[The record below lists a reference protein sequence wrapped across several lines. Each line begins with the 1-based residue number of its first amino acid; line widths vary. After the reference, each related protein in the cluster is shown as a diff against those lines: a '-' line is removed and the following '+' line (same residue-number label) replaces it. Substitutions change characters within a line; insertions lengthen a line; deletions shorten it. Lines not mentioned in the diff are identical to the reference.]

1 MTTERFTQEQFEA
14 ALPKVPFTTQW
25 VKGELVY
32 YLNVF
37 SRTPDGKDIPT
48 NKRIVVRSSIDRTG
62 RAADTGNDSIR
73 HWVEYNMQ
81 NGLPGGIWKPLAK
94 TGKAWTT
101 RVPGWGERLTE
112 ALRELWQIALDD
124 SAKFM
129 KKGVGN
135 GSVKSTTNNVGETG
149 AGKLALSGQDS
160 GDSSIHNLQQNLG
173 EATNRDGDSGSSGA
187 GRDLPVLPGD
197 SGSASESTDDILSFL
212 GEPSTIQLPDDGRGT
227 GSDDD
232 AGVGSDDAEP
242 VAATGQRPADV
253 HTAAAARAN
262 AAQLEAITS
271 DPRIPLRVL
280 APPGSGKTFLLSYR
294 YAHLLSCGAD
304 PHQIVAVT
312 FNKTM
317 ADELL
322 ARIARVNPEVQDLL
336 DNSPDDDAIRQV
348 CTIHALC
355 YRMLRAEGDRR
366 EVPGGTG
373 RVKVWMVKDA
383 LEKIIEDLWPVI
395 QHRPGWKEVMA
406 YIDTAKGHGLDSAHD
421 MTLYDDVRDK
431 YGNLVGMQLH
441 QARRRFDEWQERNRV
456 MQFSDMLFDVDRRL
470 QDDLAFRIRWQTRY
484 KYMLIDEGQDTSA
497 QAMRILTTLAAPQNQ
512 VTIVGDDSQMLYRFA
527 GATPE
532 ANLFEGFEER
542 YPDGKLVKLRVN
554 YRSTREIIERCT
566 TLISHNYGESAP
578 YDIKYFKEVEARPDA
593 SEGEP
598 VTFQMYYDAVA
609 EAQAVAQQIKQMID
623 EGRQPS
629 DFFVGTRTCAQTG
642 YLEGPLV
649 QAGVPYINLVGTS
662 FWTLKHI
669 ADVIAYIRLAF
680 NESDGKAFERVY
692 NIASN
697 EMVYPWGEHKGEYCH
712 HRFLGQKFLDA
723 CYDGHTHDSQY
734 KWIRGAVMKRRSYQP
749 GVQDLQNFIQELQG
763 SLAYD
768 SIADAITYVIE
779 NCYAEYLKASEGLT
793 DDDASSNGKLDD
805 IETVKDLSTQFG
817 QDVGAFLDYVS
828 KAVSASE
835 AAQNGDWKDH
845 VVISTVHRLKG
856 LERPVVFGVGLVEGV
871 DKVGQDVG
879 LLPHTYSMRPPSI
892 QGTLPLG
899 GMGRI
904 EDERDICYVL
914 VSRAQDEVHLTG
926 CQHYRTYQMWPSRF
940 IQEMG
945 LLADEAQYEGDEDE
959 NDGYAPPILS
969 DNHFVD

>member
-14 ALPKVPFTTQW
+14 ALPAVPFTTQW

-32 YLNVF
+32 YIPVF
-37 SRTPDGKDIPT
+37 FTRPDGNLPT
-48 NKRIVVRSSIDRTG
+48 NKRIVIRSSIDYTG
-62 RAADTGNDSIR
+62 RAADSGNDSIR
-73 HWVEYNMQ
+73 HWVEYNLN
-81 NGLPGGIWKPLAK
+81 NGLPGGLWKPLSK
-94 TGKAWTT
+94 GGKAWTT
-101 RVPGWGERLTE
+101 RVPGWGARLTE
-112 ALRELWQIALDD
+112 ALRELWQIALED
-124 SAKFM
+124 SAKYM
-129 KKGVGN
+129 KKGVNGN
-135 GSVKSTTNNVGETG
+135 GSVTNTGKGSIDSTNGQQGSVAHSGEQS
-149 AGKLALSGQDS
+149 LLPNDS
-160 GDSSIHNLQQNLG
+160 MPEDVASRVDR
-173 EATNRDGDSGSSGA
+173 ENRTERGGT

-197 SGSASESTDDILSFL
+197 SGSAPELPDILSFL
-212 GEPSTIQLPDDGRGT
+212 GEPSTIQLPDDGRDA
-227 GSDDD
+227 GSDDG
-232 AGVGSDDAEP
+232 AGVGPDEVEP
-242 VAATGQRPADV
+242 VAAIGQRPADV
-253 HTAAAARAN
+253 RAAAAVRAN

-271 DPRIPLRVL
+271 DPRTPLRVL

-294 YAHLLSCGAD
+294 YAHLLSCGAN

-322 ARIARVNPEVQDLL
+322 ARIARVNPEIQDLL
-336 DNSPDDDAIRQV
+336 DHSPDDDAVRQV

-355 YRMLRAEGDRR
+355 YRMLRSEGDRR

-406 YIDTAKGHGLDSAHD
+406 YIDAAKGHGLDSSHD

-470 QDDLAFRIRWQTRY
+470 QDDPAFRIRWQTRY

-512 VTIVGDDSQMLYRFA
+512 ITVVGDTDQLLYRFT

-532 ANLFEGFEER
+532 ANLYEGFEQR
-542 YPDGKLVKLRVN
+542 YPDGKLVKLEVN
-554 YRSTREIIERCT
+554 YRSTQEIIRRYSQ
-566 TLISHNYGESAP
+566 LIENNYGEGRP
-578 YDIKYFKEVEARPDA
+578 YDVKYFKHIEARPDA
-593 SEGEP
+593 PEGEP

-629 DFFVGTRTCAQTG
+629 DFFVGARTCAQTG

-680 NESDGKAFERVY
+680 NESDSKAFEQVY
-692 NIASN
+692 NVASN
-697 EMVYPWGEHKGEYCH
+697 EMVYPWGEHKGEYCN
-712 HRFLGQKFLDA
+712 HRFLDKQFIQA
-723 CYDGHTHDSQY
+723 CYDAETRQPQY
-734 KWIRGAVMKRRSYQP
+734 KWRWQAASKRRSYSP
-749 GVQDLQNFIQELQG
+749 GVEDLDRLVQELQG
-763 SLAYD
+763 ILAYD
-768 SIADAITYVIE
+768 TIADAIEYLVE
-779 NCYAEYLKASEGLT
+779 NCYADYLKASEGLT
-793 DDDASSNGKLDD
+793 DDDASNNGKLDD

-817 QDVGAFLDYVS
+817 QDVGAFLDYVN
-828 KAVSASE
+828 KAVAASE

-845 VVISTVHRLKG
+845 VVISTFHKLKG
-856 LERPVVFGVGLVEGV
+856 LERKVVFCMGLCEGYDRVGNV
-871 DKVGQDVG
+871 VG

-904 EDERDICYVL
+904 EDERDVCYVG
-914 VSRAQDEVHLTG
+914 VSRAMEEVHLTG
-926 CQHYRTYQMWPSRF
+926 CSKYRTYTMYPSRF
-940 IQEMG
+940 VYEMC
-945 LLADEAQYEGDEDE
+945 LLPIPGNSDIMELEVNE
-959 NDGYAPPILS
+959 NE
-969 DNHFVD
+969 